1 MGPQGVDF
9 EQALLRSLLACSEG
23 LPPPR
28 RLYVAFS
35 GGRDSTVLLH
45 ALAAMRAR
53 LPCPLA
59 AVHVDHRLQAA
70 SAAWARHCAQQAS
83 ALDVP
88 CISLMLDDAP
98 GPGESLEAW
107 ARDGRYRAF
116 ARLLTSG
123 DLLLTAHHQDD
134 QAESFLLAALRGSGP
149 AGLRGIAARRQLGA
163 GWLLRPMLD
172 VPVAA
177 VDAFAREHR
186 LSWIEDPMNRDVARA
201 RGFLRTE
208 ILPRLREQWPA
219 AAAVLARNARWQGD
233 TQTVLEACARQHLQA
248 MARPDGALPVA
259 DLEHLPLP
267 LRSVVLRLWIGERGY
282 PLPDSRRLDEILRIA
297 MSAAPDRVPEVFWA
311 GVCLRRWRE
320 ALHLAPQVHT
330 GHFEMPWDPLQPLRL
345 PGGCLSAAPVTGAG
359 LRCTLLGRGLRVRSR
374 RGGERCRLPGRLHHT
389 PVKDVLQASG
399 VPPWQRTALP
409 FIYAGEAL
417 VAVGDLFVC
426 AEAVAGPGE
435 AGWQLKWQ
443 EGSAMGIV
451 GGALQESQ
459 RSVHD

>member
-1 MGPQGVDF
+1 MRPHSVDF
-9 EQALLRSLLACSEG
+9 EQALLRSLLAGSED

-45 ALAAMRAR
+45 ALAAVRAR

-70 SAAWARHCAQQAS
+70 SAAWARHCEQQAC
-83 ALDVP
+83 ALDIP
-88 CISLMLDDAP
+88 CISLELDDSP
-98 GPGESLEAW
+98 GAGESLEAW
-107 ARDGRYRAF
+107 ARDGRYRAL
-116 ARLLTSG
+116 ARLLTPG
-123 DLLLTAHHQDD
+123 DLLLTAHHQED

-172 VPVAA
+172 MPVAA
-177 VDAFAREHR
+177 IDGFAREHR

-201 RGFLRTE
+201 RSFLRTE

-219 AAAVLARNARWQGD
+219 AAAVLARNAHWQGD
-233 TQTVLEACARQHLQA
+233 AQSALEDCARQHLQEL
-248 MARPDGALPVA
+248 ARPDGALPVA
-259 DLEHLPLP
+259 GLENLP
-267 LRSVVLRLWIGERGY
+267 RSLQPVVLRLWIRERGY
-282 PLPDSRRLDEILRIA
+282 PLPDSRRLAEILRTA
-297 MSAAPDRVPEVFWA
+297 LSAAPDRVPEVSWA

-320 ALHLAPQVHT
+320 ALHLGPHVRP
-330 GHFEMPWDPLQPLRL
+330 GHFEMPWDPLQTLRL

-359 LRCTLLGRGLRVRSR
+359 LSGTLAGRGLSVRSR

-389 PVKDVLQASG
+389 PVKDVLQTLG

-409 FIYAGEAL
+409 FIYAGEVL

-435 AGWQLKWQ
+435 AGWRLKWQ
-443 EGSAMGIV
+443 EDTAMGIV
-451 GGALQESQ
+451 GGQLQES
-459 RSVHD
+459 RSSVHD